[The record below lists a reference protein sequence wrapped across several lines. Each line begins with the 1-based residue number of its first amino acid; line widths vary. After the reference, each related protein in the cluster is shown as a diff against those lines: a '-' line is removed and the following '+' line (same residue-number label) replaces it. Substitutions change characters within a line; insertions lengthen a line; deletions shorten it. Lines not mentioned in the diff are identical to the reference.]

1 MSDPPGRQTKTA
13 RDRRRRSWD
22 GDSFG
27 AMTEKDTVG
36 LFLDDVAYV
45 FADVSVFAIPVLYAV
60 LVGTGLEWYGAKS
73 SAMVAWLTM
82 VVGGALVRGGWI
94 TPLGT
99 DVPGWVSMTLE
110 LAVLR
115 LVYFNATLA
124 AAVYGG
130 TKIVSLGPPLASV
143 PFAFA
148 VGALS
153 VGLFPRIAETY
164 CRVASRD

>member
-1 MSDPPGRQTKTA
+1 MA
-13 RDRRRRSWD
+13 ERDS
-22 GDSFG
+22 
-27 AMTEKDTVG
+27 VG

-60 LVGTGLEWYGAKS
+60 LVGTGIEWYGAKS
-73 SAMVAWLTM
+73 STMVAWLTM
-82 VVGGALVRGGWI
+82 VGGGALVRGGWV
-94 TPLGT
+94 TPLAT
-99 DVPGWVSMTLE
+99 DVPGWVSMTLR

-130 TKIVSLGPPLASV
+130 LAIVSLGSPLASV

-153 VGLFPRIAETY
+153 VGLFPRTAEAY
-164 CRVASRD
+164 CRYVA